1 MYSKTSGS
9 AHSSGKSGS
18 RSFGDKKPG
27 GGSSRSFSSGSRRP
41 AAAGHSSFPAR
52 PSTGSARPYSAR
64 PSVSG
69 SRPSFGGGSRGGSSF
84 GRTGNRG
91 GFSGG
96 SRGGG
101 SRGGMRRG
109 ERIDISKFIHTPTE
123 LTLEKKYAHVHTF
136 ADFKLDETLQ
146 KNLEVRGYK
155 FPTEIQDKIIPHGL
169 AGNDLIGLAHTGS
182 GKTAAFLLPLIQ
194 KVLKDKQQKVIIL
207 APTRELAQQINKELL
222 DFSKGMN
229 IYSTVCVGGMPI
241 FRQIAS
247 LKRMNHFVIGTPGRL
262 KDLSERGVISFSE
275 FHSIV
280 LDEVDRMLDMGFVDD
295 MTAILRAL
303 PAERQA
309 FFFSAT
315 MPDRIKNLINTF
327 LKNPKTVDTGT
338 GIGGKNVTQ
347 DIVRSVTPEEKFAK
361 LQALLRAAEG
371 EKSIIFVEMKSTV
384 DRLARELQTAG
395 FKVGLLHGDR
405 RQRER
410 ERTLNMFKGNDI
422 NVLVATDV
430 AARGIDVK
438 DVFQVINYTIPQTHD
453 DYVHRIGRT
462 GRAGKVGKAFTFVN

>member
-1 MYSKTSGS
+1 MYSKTSGN
-9 AHSSGKSGS
+9 APTGRGP
-18 RSFGDKKPG
+18 RSFGDKKPAG
-27 GGSSRSFSSGSRRP
+27 ATSPRPFTSRRPSSGS
-41 AAAGHSSFPAR
+41 SSFS
-52 PSTGSARPYSAR
+52 PSRSSHDRPYSAR

-69 SRPSFGGGSRGGSSF
+69 SRPSFGGGSRPVRAGGGGSSF
-84 GRTGNRG
+84 GRGRTG

-96 SRGGG
+96 GRGGG
-101 SRGGMRRG
+101 SRGGMHRG
-109 ERIDISKFIHTPTE
+109 ERIDHSRFIYTPTE
-123 LTLEKKYAHVHTF
+123 LVLEKKYDHVHTF

-146 KNLEVRGYK
+146 KNLIARGYK

-169 AGNDLIGLAHTGS
+169 TGHDLIGMAHTGS

-194 KVLKDKQQKVIIL
+194 KVLKDKKQKIIIL

-222 DFSKGMN
+222 DFSKGMQ
-229 IYSTVCVGGMPI
+229 IFSTVCVGGMPI
-241 FRQIAS
+241 YRQISS

-280 LDEVDRMLDMGFVDD
+280 LDEVDRMLDMGFVEDI
-295 MTAILRAL
+295 TAILKAL
-303 PAERQA
+303 PKERQA

-315 MPDRIKNLINTF
+315 MPDRIKTLIKTF
-327 LKNPKTVDTGT
+327 LTDPKVVDTGT

-347 DIVRSVTPEEKFAK
+347 DIVKSISPEEKLEK
-361 LQALLRAAEG
+361 LKALLKAAQG
-371 EKSIIFVEMKSTV
+371 EKSIIFVEMKSSV
-384 DRLARELQTAG
+384 DRLAKELQQSG

-462 GRAGKVGKAFTFVN
+462 GRAGKAGKAFTFVN